1 MTAEYIGV
9 RLVRPVVVTV
19 LAVAIVAGA
28 IFTIG
33 QLLLN
38 LHDTDV
44 TEELKRME
52 LWVGVALA
60 VGILAVAALLSS
72 RPAGALGPLDREV
85 AIGSKPMRGEIEL
98 GPINPYARYGMVGTT
113 DDLAPGF
120 TLYARNGALAELV
133 DVLKS
138 VEDFGEVSRTLL
150 FARGLHGAADNLW
163 IPIEAVSA
171 VYPESRSAFLAV
183 AGDET
188 IALGWDRPPSSFA
201 RTERPKETPLY

>member
-1 MTAEYIGV
+1 VI
-9 RLVRPVVVTV
+9 VTV

-44 TEELKRME
+44 TEEIKRVE

-60 VGILAVAALLSS
+60 ISILAVATLLAS

-85 AIGSKPMRGEIEL
+85 AIGSKPMVGEIAL
-98 GPINPYARYGMVGTT
+98 GPVNPYARHGRLGTV
-113 DDLAPGF
+113 DDLVPGF

-138 VEDFGEVSRTLL
+138 VEDVGEVSRTLL
-150 FARGLHGAADNLW
+150 FARGLYGAADDLW

-188 IALGWDRPPSSFA
+188 IALGWDRPPMSFA
-201 RTERPKETPLY
+201 RTERARDTPLY